1 MPVVELTTTGRKS
14 GLARTTMLTSP
25 YQEDSTIVVVASR
38 GGDDTNP
45 AWFLN
50 LRDDPKVMVKLGP
63 KPAAP
68 MIAQIADADERAR
81 IWPIIAGKHRNYAG
95 YQRKT
100 DREIPLVLLRPAG
113 D

>member
-1 MPVVELTTTGRKS
+1 M
-14 GLARTTMLTSP
+14 TMLTSP

-50 LRDDPKVMVKLGP
+50 LRSEPMVMVKQS
-63 KPAAP
+63 PAPAVP
-68 MIAQIADADERAR
+68 MRAVIADADARAR
-81 IWPIIAGKHRNYAG
+81 IWPIIASSHRNYAG

-100 DREIPLVLLRPAG
+100 FREIPLVLLQPAG
-113 D
+113 G